1 MTFDVATLAFAEG
14 FVSFAGGLILLI
26 TWWQDRAAW
35 AALWWAAA
43 NCGAGVGI
51 TLLALHAVLPA
62 YASTIVGPLILDLC
76 AVLAWVAAA
85 IFNRGRVMP
94 TPVLAGTIAWI
105 ALLTLTGAYAS
116 GQLAVAVGWG
126 ISGCLYGAA
135 AIEFWRGR
143 GERLRGRWPMISL
156 LALMAIALFLLTIE
170 FSFSTL
176 ALPMASISWLGVI
189 HFVTLV
195 YAVGSAVFLVMMLR
209 GRGEAKHKAAALTD
223 PLTGLPNRRAFM
235 ERAERLFARSGRG
248 EIPISLL
255 AFDLDR
261 FKSIND
267 AFGHPAGDQV
277 LRIFANVLSRALRPA
292 DTAARIGGEEFALVL
307 PGCGDQAAMAIARRI
322 RDAFQDDARF
332 LNGRRLDATVSVGV
346 ATASEPGCSL
356 ADVIAS
362 ADAAL
367 YRAKALGR
375 NHVMAADGGSNDSP
389 PSAVTRIA

>member
-1 MTFDVATLAFAEG
+1 MTIDASTLAFAEA
-14 FVSFAGGLILLI
+14 FVSFAAGLILLI

-35 AALWWAAA
+35 PAFWWAGA
-43 NCGAGVGI
+43 NCGVGVGI
-51 TLLALHAVLPA
+51 ALLALHAILPA
-62 YASTIVGPLILDLC
+62 YASMIVGPLILDLC

-85 IFNRGRVMP
+85 IFNRSRVKP
-94 TPVLAGTIAWI
+94 TPVLAGTAAWI
-105 ALLTLTGAYAS
+105 VLLMLTGAYAS
-116 GQLAVAVGWG
+116 GQLAVAAGWG

-135 AIEFWRGR
+135 ATEFWLGR
-143 GERLRGRWPMISL
+143 SERLRGRWPMIFL
-156 LALMAIALFLLTIE
+156 LGLMAIALFLLTIE
-170 FSFSTL
+170 FAFSTL
-176 ALPMASISWLGVI
+176 TLPMASISWLGII

-195 YAVGSAVFLVMMLR
+195 YAVGSAAFLVMMLR

-235 ERAERLFARSGRG
+235 QRAERIFERSGRG

-267 AFGHPAGDQV
+267 AFGHPTGDEV

-307 PGCGDQAAMAIARRI
+307 PGCGDQAAIAIARRI

-332 LNGRRLDATVSVGV
+332 LDGRRLDATVSVGV
-346 ATASEPGCSL
+346 ATASERGRSL
-356 ADVIAS
+356 DDIIAS

-367 YRAKALGR
+367 YRAKGLGR
-375 NHVMAADGGSNDSP
+375 NHVMAAEGDSREP
-389 PSAVTRIA
+389 PASAVTRIA